1 MPRPPATSVPSAL
14 GLARQEERLYRL
26 VQPFSQRPVEDVA
39 PALAIAV
46 EDLRRRLEP
55 LIAAELVALEGDVL
69 VVRRPGEAVVKVLAR
84 QAAAA
89 AAVGEQ
95 LDGVLAAVPFLAAAA
110 SRPDDGEVADVD
122 RIEGEVSSG
131 GNPLELLSSLVAN
144 SRGDLMW
151 LRPDAW
157 QLPRESSMAQVIAQA
172 VAAGRRSR
180 AIYPARAMQ
189 EAPDVLLARARAGE
203 QVRLISHLPTRMIV
217 IGATHAVLP
226 EPLGYADEPRLLV
239 RQPALVAALGLW
251 FQALWEQASP
261 VPELD
266 LGNARPDLRRF
277 LLEQMALGAKD
288 EQIARNLGIG
298 LRTVR
303 RRVADL
309 MVELGVD
316 TRFQAGV
323 EVVRR
328 GWI

>member
-26 VQPFSQRPVEDVA
+26 LQPFSRRPLDEVA
-39 PALAIAV
+39 PALAMAV
-46 EDLRRRLEP
+46 DELRERLGP
-55 LIAAELVALEGDVL
+55 LLDAELVAIDDGVL
-69 VVRRPGEAVVKVLAR
+69 VVRRHSEAVVKVLER
-84 QAAAA
+84 QAATVAG
-89 AAVGEQ
+89 VGEQ
-95 LDGVLAAVPFLAAAA
+95 LDGLLAAVPFLAAAA
-110 SRPDDGEVADVD
+110 SRPADDEVADID
-122 RIEGEVSSG
+122 RIDGEVSSG
-131 GNPLELLSSLVAN
+131 GNPLALLSALVSN

-157 QLPRESSMAQVIAQA
+157 QLPRESAMARVIADA

-180 AIYPARAMQ
+180 AIYPARALQ
-189 EAPDVLLARARAGE
+189 DAPDVLLARARAGE

-217 IGATHAVLP
+217 IGTTHAVLP

-251 FQALWEQASP
+251 FQSMWEQASP
-261 VPELD
+261 VPQLD

-277 LLEQMALGAKD
+277 LLEQLTAGAKD
-288 EQIARNLGIG
+288 EQIARNLGIS
-298 LRTVR
+298 LRTAR

-309 MVELGVD
+309 MTELGVD

-323 EVVRR
+323 EAVRR
-328 GWI
+328 GWL